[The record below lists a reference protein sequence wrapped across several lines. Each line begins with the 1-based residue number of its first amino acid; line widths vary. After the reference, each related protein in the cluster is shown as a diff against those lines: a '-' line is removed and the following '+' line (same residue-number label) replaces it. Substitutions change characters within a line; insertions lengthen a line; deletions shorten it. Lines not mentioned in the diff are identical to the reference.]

1 MGTVVFT
8 SPRTL
13 RVLGPLQK
21 LLLPLIFGSSNIP
34 DKNSKIG
41 RKFYYLEKLNSK
53 IGRKTYYLEK
63 LNSKNGRKFY
73 YSQKLCFD
81 KFFEWKEY
89 NFLSGFLTNTILN
102 FCQEWQLL
110 WAIFSRSILVIPV
123 RTMKRQD
130 DY

>member
-1 MGTVVFT
+1 
-8 SPRTL
+8 
-13 RVLGPLQK
+13 LQK
-21 LLLPLIFGSSNIP
+21 PLLPLIFESSNIP

-81 KFFEWKEY
+81 KFFE
-89 NFLSGFLTNTILN
+89 
-102 FCQEWQLL
+102 
-110 WAIFSRSILVIPV
+110 
-123 RTMKRQD
+123 
-130 DY
+130 

>member
-1 MGTVVFT
+1 MAKFQG
-8 SPRTL
+8 SDIL
-13 RVLGPLQK
+13 LSKISGPLQK
-21 LLLPLIFGSSNIP
+21 PLLPLIFGSSNIP

-81 KFFEWKEY
+81 NFSAWKEY

-102 FCQEWQLL
+102 FCQECFLL
-110 WAIFSRSILVIPV
+110 SFAFDPKIELLVVVARPSFF
-123 RTMKRQD
+123 
-130 DY
+130 

>member
-1 MGTVVFT
+1 MIYYFQKLVG
-8 SPRTL
+8 
-13 RVLGPLQK
+13 LGPLQK
-21 LLLPLIFGSSNIP
+21 PLLPLIFGSSNIP

-81 KFFEWKEY
+81 KFFE
-89 NFLSGFLTNTILN
+89 
-102 FCQEWQLL
+102 
-110 WAIFSRSILVIPV
+110 
-123 RTMKRQD
+123 
-130 DY
+130 